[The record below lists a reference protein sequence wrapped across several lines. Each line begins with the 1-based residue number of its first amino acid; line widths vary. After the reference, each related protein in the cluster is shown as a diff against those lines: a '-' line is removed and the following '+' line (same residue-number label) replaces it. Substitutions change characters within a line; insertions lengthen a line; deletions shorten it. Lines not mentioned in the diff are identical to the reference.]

1 MNNPMSTTSFT
12 DPYTKPPLIKRIA
25 RVVLPVLHRV
35 LPQKVYNSFYHPA
48 FGAYQ
53 WVLRRSYRSQL
64 EKARR
69 EGNQAVAT
77 CKERVLAVM
86 PYSLIGSPGL
96 EHTHDLAQDL
106 VQRKIEGSFVECGVA
121 QGGCAAL
128 ISMVAAGEGLGRS
141 CWFFDSFEGLPDPT
155 NQDFSE
161 GQTGQHIRPLP
172 RGSCLGTFEQ
182 VSQLLFE
189 KFELSREKITLV
201 KGWFQDTLSVQA
213 EQVGRIALLR
223 VDGDWYESTKCCLET
238 LYDQVSDGGQIIID
252 DYCSCYGAKK
262 ATNEFIQNRNIET
275 TLVPDGRGGC
285 SFKKPITENATRKK
299 KSRVHAA

>member
-1 MNNPMSTTSFT
+1 MTPENFY
-12 DPYTKPPLIKRIA
+12 DPYAKPPLFKRIA
-25 RVVLPVLHRV
+25 RKILVPLNRV
-35 LPQKVYNSFYHPA
+35 LPQRVYEAVYHPA
-48 FGAYQ
+48 FAIYQ
-53 WVLRRSYRSQL
+53 GQLRRSYQSQL
-64 EKARR
+64 ASARR
-69 EGNQAVAT
+69 SGDQAVVT
-77 CKERVLAVM
+77 TRERVLAVM

-106 VQRKIEGSFVECGVA
+106 VQRGVEGSFVECGVA

-128 ISMVAAGEGLGRS
+128 ISMVAAGEGANRS

-172 RGSCLGTFEQ
+172 RGSCLGTYEQ
-182 VSQLLFE
+182 VSELLFGHFGLAE
-189 KFELSREKITLV
+189 ETITLV
-201 KGWFQDTLSVQA
+201 KGWFQDTLPLHA
-213 EQVGRIALLR
+213 EQVGEIALLR

-252 DYCSCYGAKK
+252 DYCSCYGAQK
-262 ATNEFIQNRNIET
+262 ATDEFIRNRSIET

-285 SFKKPITENATRKK
+285 SFMKPLSSPNTSSQN
-299 KSRVHAA
+299 RVHAA